1 MEDYAKRTDHDNQ
14 IRSPCSHRRLRRS
27 LVHKRFNE
35 ERFGTYQYSRN
46 RYIGLS
52 GNRFVTAAPMRR
64 GVTLGRVAHPSRDG
78 LRASFRL
85 RVSKANIWSLTA
97 ALQFFHCL
105 CQFCALSGGRRASLG
120 GIAQRN
126 VEMLRTP
133 DDGTIFRVGSGGKF
147 YPCRALKCDNR
158 SSSHG
163 YLIDFCH
170 FC

>member
-105 CQFCALSGGRRASLG
+105 CQFCALSG
-120 GIAQRN
+120 
-126 VEMLRTP
+126 E
-133 DDGTIFRVGSGGKF
+133 D
-147 YPCRALKCDNR
+147 ALA
-158 SSSHG
+158 
-163 YLIDFCH
+163 
-170 FC
+170 